1 MALLGWIVFAAL
13 LWWGYRWLSASSRQD
28 PPAQHEFDP
37 TPAQPSARPEPVS
50 PPRRPLP
57 GLTASARPA
66 VPDALSPQRPGGRP
80 HPPSSPPRATGT
92 RAQTSAATRWVP
104 PGEAVEVRGYVI
116 RDGMVYV
123 GEKLPAVAD
132 TGWRTTEPALIDPRL
147 KLGTSSS
154 AIAASSAGYWPSY
167 SEVSPGFRAKYL
179 RWLAEGRTDPAIDL
193 GCVFLFF
200 YGIERRLLLADADG
214 GAVPEAEVR
223 VLLEEV
229 ERLLGTYG
237 SNGSFRS
244 YASGFLQLMRA
255 RHGGTELDP
264 AVPPA
269 GADGELPLS
278 LRAKLGRFARDRA
291 PIPAEWALAWTRHS
305 PLITLRTAATR
316 CPDEFAAAF
325 EHAYRA
331 RFGEG
336 MVLRPNKTQLT
347 LTYLPAS
354 ASFNRNP
361 VKMVVADLPDVGV
374 LTAPVD
380 RLRQVAETATDAI
393 DRYSRWVGRTG
404 EGESLPALA
413 LLPAEVL
420 RPRVRRVTPP
430 LLADVAGAMDGE
442 KRATVPTSMLMRHWP
457 SARAD
462 KLSKKEAEGLTELLE
477 KLGVGIAPDVRH
489 TGINP
494 SSAGHAAVFFLP
506 GEAPQPGPDFA
517 AASLLLTLGAA
528 VADADERSQAEE
540 EEMERHL
547 EAAYRLS
554 DADRARLRAHLAWLR
569 VCPPSVAAMKKQ
581 LEPLSAEQRAGI
593 ARSLIAIA
601 GADGHV
607 SPAEVKMLTKLYPL
621 LGLDPSRLYADVH
634 ALASAPV
641 TVIPADPAQDYAIP
655 RPAAAP
661 SRGFTLDISR
671 IESIQRETHDVT
683 RVLASVFADEA
694 PAEAAP
700 VAAVAEPEEE
710 STPATDDRLPGLDA
724 AHSALVRALGERAEI
739 SAGEFA
745 SLAERCGLMAG
756 GAIETINEAAFQ
768 LCDEPLL
775 EGADPIEI
783 NSYAR
788 EELLK

>member
-1 MALLGWIVFAAL
+1 
-13 LWWGYRWLSASSRQD
+13 
-28 PPAQHEFDP
+28 
-37 TPAQPSARPEPVS
+37 
-50 PPRRPLP
+50 
-57 GLTASARPA
+57 
-66 VPDALSPQRPGGRP
+66 
-80 HPPSSPPRATGT
+80 
-92 RAQTSAATRWVP
+92 VP
-104 PGEAVEVRGYVI
+104 PGEEIEVAGYVI
-116 RDGMVYV
+116 PDGMVYL
-123 GEKLPAVAD
+123 GDKLRAVAE
-132 TGWRTTEPALIDPRL
+132 WRGTEPALINPLL
-147 KLGTSSS
+147 KVETNSG
-154 AIAASSAGYWPSY
+154 AIAATYAGYWPSY
-167 SEVSPGFRAKYL
+167 SDVSPGVRAKYL
-179 RWLAEGRTDPAIDL
+179 RWLAGGRKDPAIDL

-200 YGIERRLLLADADG
+200 YGLERRLLLADTEG
-214 GAVPEAEVR
+214 GAVPDAEAQT
-223 VLLEEV
+223 LIDEV
-229 ERLLGTYG
+229 ERLLGIYG

-244 YASGFLQLMRA
+244 YASGFLQLART
-255 RHGGTELDP
+255 RHGVVDLDP
-264 AVPPA
+264 DVPPTER
-269 GADGELPLS
+269 GSELPLP
-278 LRAKLGRFARDRA
+278 LRAKLARFALDKA
-291 PIPAEWALAWTRHS
+291 PIPAEWALAWARLS
-305 PLITLRTAATR
+305 PLIFLRTAAMR
-316 CPDEFAAAF
+316 CPDEFEAAF
-325 EHAYRA
+325 RHAYRA
-331 RFGEG
+331 RFGDG
-336 MVLRPNKTQLT
+336 MVLKPNKTQLSV
-347 LTYLPAS
+347 TYQPAS
-354 ASFNRNP
+354 ASFNGNP
-361 VKMVVADLPDVGV
+361 VKMVIADLPDVGV

-420 RPRVRRVTPP
+420 RPRVRRVPPP

-442 KRATVPTSMLMRHWP
+442 KRATVPTSMLLRHWP

-462 KLSKKEAEGLTELLE
+462 KLSKKEAEGLTEFLE

-494 SSAGHAAVFFLP
+494 SSTGHAAVFFLP

-528 VADADERSQAEE
+528 VADADARSEAEE
-540 EEMERHL
+540 EEMERHM
-547 EAAYRLS
+547 ETAYRLS

-569 VCPPSVAAMKKQ
+569 ACPPSVAAMKKQ
-581 LEPLSAEQRAGI
+581 LEPLPVEQRAGI
-593 ARSLIAIA
+593 ARALIAIA

-655 RPAAAP
+655 RPAAAAP
-661 SRGFTLDISR
+661 PGFTLDISR

-683 RVLASVFADEA
+683 RVLASVFADESM
-694 PAEAAP
+694 AEAAP
-700 VAAVAEPEEE
+700 VPVAAVEVEDEP
-710 STPATDDRLPGLDA
+710 TPPHDDSLPGLDA
-724 AHSALVRALGERAEI
+724 AHSALVRALGEREEI
-739 SAGEFA
+739 SASEFA
-745 SLAERCGLMAG
+745 SLAERSGLMAG
-756 GAIETINEAAFQ
+756 GAIETINDAAFQ

>member
-1 MALLGWIVFAAL
+1 
-13 LWWGYRWLSASSRQD
+13 
-28 PPAQHEFDP
+28 
-37 TPAQPSARPEPVS
+37 
-50 PPRRPLP
+50 
-57 GLTASARPA
+57 
-66 VPDALSPQRPGGRP
+66 VPQ
-80 HPPSSPPRATGT
+80 
-92 RAQTSAATRWVP
+92 
-104 PGEAVEVRGYVI
+104 GEEIEVAGYVI
-116 RDGMVYV
+116 PDGMVYL
-123 GEKLPAVAD
+123 GDKLPAVAE
-132 TGWRTTEPALIDPRL
+132 TGWRTKEPALIDPGL
-147 KLGTSSS
+147 KVERNPG
-154 AIAASSAGYWPSY
+154 AIAAAYAGYWPSY

-179 RWLAEGRTDPAIDL
+179 RWLAGGRKDPAIDL

-200 YGIERRLLLADADG
+200 YGIERRLLLADTEG
-214 GAVPEAEVR
+214 GAVPDAEAQT
-223 VLLEEV
+223 LIGEV
-229 ERLLGTYG
+229 ERLLGIYG

-244 YASGFLQLMRA
+244 YASSFLQLART
-255 RHGGTELDP
+255 RHGVVDLDP
-264 AVPPA
+264 EVPPTER
-269 GADGELPLS
+269 GSELPLP
-278 LRAKLGRFARDRA
+278 LRAKLARFALDKA
-291 PIPAEWALAWTRHS
+291 PIPAEWALAWARLS
-305 PLITLRTAATR
+305 PLIFLRTAATR
-316 CPDEFAAAF
+316 CPDEFEAAF
-325 EHAYRA
+325 RHAYRA
-331 RFGEG
+331 RFGDG
-336 MVLRPNKTQLT
+336 MVLKPNKTQLSVA
-347 LTYLPAS
+347 YQPAS
-354 ASFNRNP
+354 ASFNGNP
-361 VKMVVADLPDVGV
+361 VKMVVANLPDVGV

-457 SARAD
+457 SSRAD
-462 KLSKKEAEGLTELLE
+462 KLSKKEAEGLTDLLE

-494 SSAGHAAVFFLP
+494 SSAAHAAVFFLP

-540 EEMERHL
+540 EEMERHM

-581 LEPLSAEQRAGI
+581 LEPLPAEQRAGI
-593 ARSLIAIA
+593 ARALIAIA

-655 RPAAAP
+655 RPAAAAP
-661 SRGFTLDISR
+661 PGFTLDISR

-683 RVLASVFADEA
+683 RVLASVFADE
-694 PAEAAP
+694 PVAEAVP
-700 VAAVAEPEEE
+700 AAIEVEDEP
-710 STPATDDRLPGLDA
+710 TVVHDDRLPGLDA
-724 AHSALVRALGERAEI
+724 AHSALVRALGEREEI

-745 SLAERCGLMAG
+745 SLAERSGLMAG
-756 GAIETINEAAFQ
+756 GAIETINDAAFQ

-788 EELLK
+788 KELLK